1 MSVDLGRRALRSTCS
16 RDVLPTKLHQ
26 PATNTP
32 YEGLM
37 GPDDRRK
44 AGGQLELPVERHVVA
59 PLDGLI
65 SPNIA
70 QPAEQVDDVENAD
83 ISKAQ

>member
-1 MSVDLGRRALRSTCS
+1 MDLGRIALSSTCS
-16 RDVLPTKLHQ
+16 RDALPTKLHQ
-26 PATNTP
+26 PATNIP
-32 YEGLM
+32 CEGLV

-44 AGGQLELPVERHVVA
+44 AGGQLKLPVERHIVA
-59 PLDGLI
+59 PLDGRI

>member
-1 MSVDLGRRALRSTCS
+1 MDLGRRALRSTCS
-16 RDVLPTKLHQ
+16 RDPMMTKLHQ
-26 PATNTP
+26 PTINIS

-83 ISKAQ
+83 VLKAQ

>member
-1 MSVDLGRRALRSTCS
+1 MDLGRRALRSTCS

-44 AGGQLELPVERHVVA
+44 AGEQLQLPVERHVVA
-59 PLDGLI
+59 PVHGGI
-65 SPNIA
+65 SPISP
-70 QPAEQVDDVENAD
+70 QPAEQVDDVEKAD
-83 ISKAQ
+83 VLMAQ

>member
-1 MSVDLGRRALRSTCS
+1 MDLGRIALSSTCS
-16 RDVLPTKLHQ
+16 RDALPTKLHQ
-26 PATNTP
+26 PATNIP
-32 YEGLM
+32 YQGLM
-37 GPDDRRK
+37 GSDDRWK